1 VTANSSDKS
10 QERPTPRPAT
20 MVDLET
26 RLAVQ
31 DLLVLEAELLDDREF
46 EAWLDLFTP
55 DVEYTAPVRVNR
67 KSPAPD
73 TIEEIGHFDD
83 TFGSLDLRIRRLRTD
98 VAWAEDPPS
107 LTRRLITNIRIRP
120 APDADAGFDAADELD
135 VRSNLLL
142 YRSRG
147 GRGAHDLIVGERHD
161 RFRLIDGEWRIA
173 RRKAVLDQ
181 ASLSTKNLGVF
192 L

>member
-1 VTANSSDKS
+1 
-10 QERPTPRPAT
+10 
-20 MVDLET
+20 MVDLQT

-46 EAWLDLFTP
+46 EAWLSLFTP
-55 DVEYTAPVRVNR
+55 DVEYTAPIRVTR

-73 TIEEIGHFDD
+73 IIEEIGHFDD
-83 TFGSLDLRIRRLRTD
+83 TFGSLNLRIRRLRTD

-107 LTRRLITNIRIRP
+107 LTRRLVTNVRIRTV
-120 APDADAGFDAADELD
+120 ADAELGAATVEELD

-161 RFRLIDGEWRIA
+161 RLRLVDGEWRIA